1 MRRIELGDQH
11 QSGKGT
17 ESATRV
23 ADVLFLFMDESE
35 TLGVTEISR
44 RLGVHKT
51 IVYRVLRSLASRGF
65 VVSDASSR
73 RYRLG
78 PAAAALGARA
88 LRDLDLRSA
97 ALPVLRRLQ
106 RETKETTT
114 VSELLGSY
122 RVYLDQV
129 PSPQEIKMTVEVG
142 RLFPLH
148 AASSSLAILAFA
160 PPDLREHVLT
170 GPLERLTP
178 KTKVSREELEHS
190 LAKIQSSGVTCS
202 FGERQSGTG
211 SVAAPVFGIDGYAR
225 GSLSICGPVHRFDEA
240 AVERFAPLV
249 REAAREVSLQLGA
262 TEASLKTSAAG

>member
-1 MRRIELGDQH
+1 MRGIERGDQH

-44 RLGVHKT
+44 RLGIHKT
-51 IVYRVLRSLASRGF
+51 VVYRVLRSLASRGF
-65 VVSDASSR
+65 VVSDAGSKK
-73 RYRLG
+73 YRLG

-106 RETKETTT
+106 RETRETTT
-114 VSELLGSY
+114 VSELLGSH

-160 PPDLREHVLT
+160 PPDLREHVLS
-170 GPLERLTP
+170 GPLEKLTP
-178 KTKVSREELEHS
+178 KTKVSREELEHT
-190 LAKIQSSGVTCS
+190 LAKIQSSGVACS
-202 FGERQSGTG
+202 FGERQPGTG
-211 SVAAPVFGIDGYAR
+211 SVAAPVFGIDGYSR
-225 GSLSICGPVHRFDEA
+225 GSLSICGPIHRFDEA

-262 TEASLKTSAAG
+262 TEAALKASAG